1 MSVKKM
7 LCLLV
12 ALLLVTILAIPA
24 SPTLASPPPDM
35 EDVLVTFYQP
45 PGLPMRLS

>member
-1 MSVKKM
+1 MDLKKVPY
-7 LCLLV
+7 LLI